1 MNRRRAVLVALIGSP
16 VLLARAQQPTR
27 VARIGFLSPF
37 ARAATVSSEEAF
49 RQGLRELG
57 WIEERNIAIEYR
69 YAEGKRERLPGLAAD
84 LVRLKVDVIVTSVGS
99 DTEAALKTT
108 RTIPIVS
115 ATGAGTPGVLALG
128 GSLARPG
135 GNVTG
140 STQLNV
146 DLIGKRLE
154 LLRQI
159 VPRLSRVAVLW
170 NPHSIGSTNNWK
182 EMQLPA
188 RQLGVE
194 LQSLEVRSSDD
205 FETALNEAIKG
216 RASALILT
224 PDPLIDAHMKPIA
237 EFAAKNRLPSTFHLT
252 EFVEAGGLIAYGVN
266 RPEQFRRAAGFVDKI
281 LKGARPG
288 ELPIERPSK
297 FELVIN
303 LKTAKAIGIRI
314 PQSVLLQAN
323 KVIE

>member
-1 MNRRRAVLVALIGSP
+1 MNRRRAVLVALVGSP
-16 VLLARAQQPTR
+16 VMLARAQQPTK

-57 WIEERNIAIEYR
+57 WIEGRNSAIEYR
-69 YAEGKRERLPGLAAD
+69 YAEGKRERLPDLAAD

-99 DTEAALKTT
+99 DTASALKTT

-115 ATGAGTPGVLALG
+115 AAGAGTYVFGPG

-159 VPRLSRVAVLW
+159 VPKLSRVAVLW
-170 NPHSIGSTNNWK
+170 NPHSIGSTNTWK
-182 EMQLPA
+182 EMQLAA

-194 LQSLEVRSSDD
+194 LHLLEVRSSED
-205 FETALNEAIKG
+205 FEIALNEAIKA

-237 EFAAKNRLPSTFHLT
+237 EFAAKKRLPSTSHLT
-252 EFVEAGGLIAYGVN
+252 QFVEAGGLIAYGVN
-266 RPEQFRRAAGFVDKI
+266 RPEQFRRAASFVDKI
-281 LKGARPG
+281 LKGAKPG
-288 ELPIERPSK
+288 ELPIEQPSK

-303 LKTAKAIGIRI
+303 LRTAKAIGIHI
-314 PQSVLLQAN
+314 PESVLLQAN